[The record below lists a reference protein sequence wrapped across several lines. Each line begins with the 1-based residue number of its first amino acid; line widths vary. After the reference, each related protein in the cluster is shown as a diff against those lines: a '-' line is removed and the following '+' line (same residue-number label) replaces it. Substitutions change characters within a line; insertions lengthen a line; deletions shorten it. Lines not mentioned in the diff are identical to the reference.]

1 MTSIAERGS
10 AGRSTFRRYA
20 RRLEAHRLVERGAI
34 TEAELIEAVEAVDE
48 AVAAVEGR
56 GFEVTPFAPQ
66 PELARAVGLDPSV
79 ELWVKDETGNVS
91 GTHKARHLFGVALAH
106 RLAEATPEAS
116 HHPGDSRGP
125 GAIRDSGDSRGSEAP
140 RDPVASRGPDDS
152 RGSEAPYAIASCGN
166 AALAAAVLARA
177 VGRALDVYVPVWA
190 NPAVVDHITELG
202 GRVVRCPRADGVLGD
217 PAHHAMQAA
226 VAAGAVP
233 FSCQGTDTPTTI
245 DGARTLAYEMVD
257 ALAAAATDPGPA
269 ALAADPG
276 SDALAADA
284 SDSGP
289 DALAADAPDSGPDAM
304 AADDRPG
311 SARLDRVFVQVG
323 GGALATALV
332 TGLAACEGLDRLPVI
347 HAVQPVGNHPLVRAW
362 DRVAAEITGQPPPA
376 DNRARAA
383 AAAGMGPLG
392 DEAVR
397 VVTARLAAN
406 PQRYMTPWETE
417 PVSYATGI
425 LDDVAYD
432 WTAVVEAMLRS
443 GGHPV
448 VAGEDDLRLAHR
460 LARLHT
466 GIDVCPTGA
475 AGLGGLLALLAAG
488 SGAPASLDAAAGLS
502 SAEPDAAGSG
512 TAADSDAA
520 GSGGLAVRP
529 GERVA
534 VLFTGR
540 LRPGD
545 PDPLKPAASTELNS
559 SG

>member
-20 RRLEAHRLVERGAI
+20 RRLEAHRLAERGAI
-34 TEAELIEAVEAVDE
+34 TEAELIEAIEAIDE

-56 GFEVTPFAPQ
+56 GFEVTPFAPR
-66 PELARAVGLDPSV
+66 PELARAVGLDPAV

-106 RLAEATPEAS
+106 RLAGATSEAS
-116 HHPGDSRGP
+116 RHHDDFRGIGDSH
-125 GAIRDSGDSRGSEAP
+125 GSEAP
-140 RDPVASRGPDDS
+140 HASVSSRAPDGS
-152 RGSEAPYAIASCGN
+152 RSPEAPYAIASCGN

-190 NPAVVDHITELG
+190 NQAVVDRITELG
-202 GRVVRCPRADGVLGD
+202 GRVVRCPRTDGVLGD

-233 FSCQGTDTPTTI
+233 FSCQGTDTPTAI

-257 ALAAAATDPGPA
+257 ALAADASDPGP
-269 ALAADPG
+269 
-276 SDALAADA
+276 DALAADATNPGPAASA

-289 DALAADAPDSGPDAM
+289 DALAADALGP
-304 AADDRPG
+304 
-311 SARLDRVFVQVG
+311 ARLDRVFVQVG

-332 TGLAACEGLDRLPVI
+332 TGLAAAEGLDRLPVI

-362 DRVAAEITGQPPPA
+362 DRVAAEITGEEAPT
-376 DNRARAA
+376 DNRARAT
-383 AAAGMGPLG
+383 AAAGMGRLG
-392 DEAVR
+392 NEAVR
-397 VVTARLAAN
+397 AVTARLAAD

-448 VAGEDDLRLAHR
+448 VAGEDDLRRAHR

-488 SGAPASLDAAAGLS
+488 SGTQAGASD
-502 SAEPDAAGSG
+502 PDA
-512 TAADSDAA
+512 D
-520 GSGGLAVRP
+520 GSGGLAIRP

-545 PDPLKPAASTELNS
+545 PDPLTAQS
-559 SG
+559 

>member
-1 MTSIAERGS
+1 MTSIAGRGS
-10 AGRSTFRRYA
+10 TGRSTFRRYA
-20 RRLEAHRLVERGAI
+20 RRLEAHRLVEQGAI
-34 TEAELIEAVEAVDE
+34 TEAELIEAIEAID
-48 AVAAVEGR
+48 AAMAAVEGR

-106 RLAEATPEAS
+106 RLAGATPEAS

-125 GAIRDSGDSRGSEAP
+125 VAP
-140 RDPVASRGPDDS
+140 SDPVASRGPDDS

-177 VGRALDVYVPVWA
+177 VGRALDVYAPVWA
-190 NPAVVDHITELG
+190 NQAVVDRITELG

-257 ALAAAATDPGPA
+257 ALAAAPDPGP
-269 ALAADPG
+269 
-276 SDALAADA
+276 DALTADAADA
-284 SDSGP
+284 SDPGLAADAADLGP
-289 DALAADAPDSGPDAM
+289 DALAADAPGP
-304 AADDRPG
+304 
-311 SARLDRVFVQVG
+311 ARLDRVFVQVG

-332 TGLAACEGLDRLPVI
+332 TGLAACESLDRLPVI

-383 AAAGMGPLG
+383 VAAELGPLS

-397 VVTARLAAN
+397 AVTARLAAD
-406 PQRYMTPWETE
+406 PARYMTPWETE

-448 VAGEDDLRLAHR
+448 VADEDDLRLAHR

-488 SGAPASLDAAAGLS
+488 SGTQAGASD
-502 SAEPDAAGSG
+502 PDA
-512 TAADSDAA
+512 D
-520 GSGGLAVRP
+520 GSGGLVIRP

-545 PDPLKPAASTELNS
+545 PDPLNLLPAQS
-559 SG
+559 

>member
-1 MTSIAERGS
+1 MTSVAERGGAS
-10 AGRSTFRRYA
+10 RTTFRRYV
-20 RRLEAHRLVERGAI
+20 RRLEAYRLVERGAI

-56 GFEVTPFAPQ
+56 GFEVTPFASQ

-106 RLAEATPEAS
+106 RLAGATPEAS
-116 HHPGDSRGP
+116 HHPGDSRGQ
-125 GAIRDSGDSRGSEAP
+125 GAFRGSGDSRGSEAP

-190 NPAVVDHITELG
+190 NPAVVDRITELG

-233 FSCQGTDTPTTI
+233 FSCQGTDTPTAI

-257 ALAAAATDPGPA
+257 AL
-269 ALAADPG
+269 
-276 SDALAADA
+276 
-284 SDSGP
+284 
-289 DALAADAPDSGPDAM
+289 

-332 TGLAACEGLDRLPVI
+332 TGLAAAEDLDRLPVI

-376 DNRARAA
+376 DNWARAA

-397 VVTARLAAN
+397 AVTARLAAD

-432 WTAVVEAMLRS
+432 WMAVVEAMLRS

-448 VAGEDDLRLAHR
+448 VAGEDELRRAHR

-475 AGLGGLLALLAAG
+475 AGLGGLLALLAAS
-488 SGAPASLDAAAGLS
+488 SGAPAGLDATAGLS

-512 TAADSDAA
+512 TAVDSDAA
-520 GSGGLAVRP
+520 GSAGPAVRP

-545 PDPLKPAASTELNS
+545 PDPLNPLTAQS
-559 SG
+559 

>member
-1 MTSIAERGS
+1 M
-10 AGRSTFRRYA
+10 
-20 RRLEAHRLVERGAI
+20 
-34 TEAELIEAVEAVDE
+34 
-48 AVAAVEGR
+48 
-56 GFEVTPFAPQ
+56 
-66 PELARAVGLDPSV
+66 
-79 ELWVKDETGNVS
+79 KDETGNVS

-106 RLAEATPEAS
+106 RLATTDPESPADPAAP
-116 HHPGDSRGP
+116 HHPGDSRGTEAPCDP
-125 GAIRDSGDSRGSEAP
+125 GASRGPGDSRGL
-140 RDPVASRGPDDS
+140 
-152 RGSEAPYAIASCGN
+152 EAPYAIASCGN

-190 NPAVVDHITELG
+190 NPAVVDRITELG
-202 GRVVRCPRADGVLGD
+202 GRVVRCPRATGVLGD

-233 FSCQGTDTPTTI
+233 FSCQGTDTPAAI

-257 ALAAAATDPGPA
+257 ALA
-269 ALAADPG
+269 
-276 SDALAADA
+276 DA
-284 SDSGP
+284 
-289 DALAADAPDSGPDAM
+289 
-304 AADDRPG
+304 DRP
-311 SARLDRVFVQVG
+311 ARLDRVFVQVG

-332 TGLAACEGLDRLPVI
+332 TGLAASEGLDRLPVV
-347 HAVQPVGNHPLVRAW
+347 HAVQPEGNHPLVRAW
-362 DRVAAEITGQPPPA
+362 DRVTAEITGEPPPA

-383 AAAGMGPLG
+383 AAAEMSPLG

-397 VVTARLAAN
+397 AVAVRLVAD

-448 VAGEDDLRLAHR
+448 TASEDDLRQAHR

-475 AGLGGLLALLAAG
+475 AGLGGLLALLATGPGAG
-488 SGAPASLDAAAGLS
+488 SSAGG
-502 SAEPDAAGSG
+502 P
-512 TAADSDAA
+512 
-520 GSGGLAVRP
+520 VIKP

-545 PDPLKPAASTELNS
+545 PNPLNPLTAQS
-559 SG
+559 